1 MKTLDSI
8 KTIIIIIHDCKKG
21 TVWGETSKKEKEE
34 MKRLTGDE
42 HDQNTSCINNPM
54 EPTK

>member
-8 KTIIIIIHDCKKG
+8 KTIIIIHDCKKG